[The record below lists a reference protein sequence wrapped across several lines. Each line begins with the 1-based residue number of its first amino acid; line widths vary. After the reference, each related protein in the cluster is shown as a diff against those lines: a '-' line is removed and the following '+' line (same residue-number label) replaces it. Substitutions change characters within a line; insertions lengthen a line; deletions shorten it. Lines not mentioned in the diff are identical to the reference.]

1 MSLPGQFII
10 ICLRRPVVSQ
20 LVNFLEESRV
30 DKTFPPPFPLS
41 VVIWILYAHEMF
53 LETFQKIIS
62 PYWGVTEFQRGK
74 LLLAVTCHPS

>member
-10 ICLRRPVVSQ
+10 ICLPRPVVSQ

-30 DKTFPPPFPLS
+30 DKTFPPSTLHKTFPRQ
-41 VVIWILYAHEMF
+41 ILYAHEMF

-62 PYWGVTEFQRGK
+62 PGHGAEISLR
-74 LLLAVTCHPS
+74 H